1 MIALIKASASFTIS
15 NRIPIIVMSVL
26 LLLAAMLT
34 GKAMPF
40 DNSTKRYFVA
50 GDPALGVS
58 VGYNWSDSV
67 EMRLLWVDCG
77 SDRDSIFY
85 NFRNNDILQIHLR
98 YIFQI

>member
-1 MIALIKASASFTIS
+1 MTALIKAWASFAIS
-15 NRIPIIVMSVL
+15 NRIPIIVMSLV

-34 GKAMPF
+34 GKAIPF
-40 DNSTKRYFVA
+40 DNSTERYFVA
-50 GDPALGVS
+50 GDPDVGVS
-58 VGYNWSDSV
+58 VGYYWSYSM
-67 EMRLLWVDCG
+67 EMRLLWVDYN